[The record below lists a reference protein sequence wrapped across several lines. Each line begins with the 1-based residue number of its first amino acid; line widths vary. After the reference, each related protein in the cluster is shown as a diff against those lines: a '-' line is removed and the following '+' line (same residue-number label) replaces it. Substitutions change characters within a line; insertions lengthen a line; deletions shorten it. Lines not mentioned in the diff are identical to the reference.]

1 MLLHQ
6 LPQSKNSIHI
16 KTLNW
21 SFCTISKIKILH
33 RCIPR
38 LHRNVLIWVL
48 KVFTLQKLDYSLK
61 SHSNVTNVRICCVLP
76 TNIIIKYLNKPSMA
90 ALYTTKFTNTKSNII
105 YITNLSQASYFL
117 RSNTRDVHHL
127 SGKVVPIAHLWELIG
142 MLDAS

>member
-90 ALYTTKFTNTKSNII
+90 ALYTTKFANTKSNII

-127 SGKVVPIAHLWELIG
+127 SGKVMPIAHLWELIG